1 MANQDIADVFVAQR
15 PGRFSLGGIWNTFRA
30 WPIIPVFLLS
40 LVVIAGVAAPW
51 IAPHEPNRGN
61 LLERNLPPFWTGEN
75 TAFKLVAESVAL
87 EDEGRFIS
95 LRRAQAIDPQVAIG
109 DSIEV
114 VIREGG
120 STKYLLGT
128 DQLGRD
134 LLSRV
139 IYGARISLI
148 VSAVTLG
155 VGGTV
160 GVTLGLIAGW
170 YGRWVDELIMRL
182 VDVMLSLPLI
192 LVALVLVVTL
202 GQSFTIIV
210 TVLCLF
216 IWPRFARQVRGEVLT
231 LKTKDYVA
239 LAKIAGAS
247 TPRILLVHIFPGTIN
262 TLIVVATLQVGIV
275 ILLESVL
282 SFLGAGVPP
291 PTAAWGSMVA
301 DGRDR
306 LAGFWWMSTFP
317 GLAIMLTV
325 MSLNLF
331 GDWLRDK
338 LDPRLRQLN

>member
-1 MANQDIADVFVAQR
+1 MANQDIADVFVANQPSR
-15 PGRFSLGGIWNTFRA
+15 LSLAGIWGTFRA
-30 WPIIPVFLLS
+30 WPVIPVFLLS
-40 LVVIAGVAAPW
+40 LVVICGVAAPW
-51 IAPHEPNRGN
+51 IAPHDPNRG
-61 LLERNLPPFWTGEN
+61 LLQERNLPPFWADDT
-75 TAFKLVAESVAL
+75 TAFKVVAEIVPL
-87 EDEGRFIS
+87 EDQGRFIT
-95 LRRAQAIDPQVAIG
+95 LRRAQRVDSQAAIG

-155 VGGTV
+155 VGGTI

-170 YGRWVDELIMRL
+170 YGRWIDELIMRL

-216 IWPRFARQVRGEVLT
+216 IWPRFARQVRRDVLT

-331 GDWLRDK
+331 GDWLRDT
-338 LDPRLRQLN
+338 LDPRLRQLR